1 MLQIRKIY
9 FKNYIR
15 PKIGLYYIIGSLSAF
30 IGIMQQ
36 MFGGRRHANLK
47 SRLFLA
53 KTHSAQLRELMQGTA
68 LVWSQVE
75 NLSNEDSTNMEAL
88 EELMC
93 EVWLSTQELEITA
106 QIQDEGDEFFN
117 SIDPFFW
124 AP

>member
-1 MLQIRKIY
+1 MR
-9 FKNYIR
+9 
-15 PKIGLYYIIGSLSAF
+15 
-30 IGIMQQ
+30 Q
-36 MFGGRRHANLK
+36 MFGGRRHVNLK

-53 KTHSAQLRELMQGTA
+53 ETHSAQLRQLMQGTG
-68 LVWSQVE
+68 LLWSEVE

-93 EVWLSTQELEITA
+93 EEWLGSQEVEITA

-124 AP
+124 AA

>member
-1 MLQIRKIY
+1 MR
-9 FKNYIR
+9 
-15 PKIGLYYIIGSLSAF
+15 
-30 IGIMQQ
+30 Q

-47 SRLFLA
+47 SRFFSA
-53 KTHSAQLRELMQGTA
+53 APHSLQLRQ
-68 LVWSQVE
+68 LVQNSGLLWSEVD
-75 NLSNEDSTNMEAL
+75 NLSNEDSNNMEAL

-93 EVWLSTQELEITA
+93 EVWLGNQEVEITP